1 MLVVPPFKRQPHKM
15 VKRTQ
20 AIKELFECVWLF
32 CGLKWLRKS
41 DSEKNVAKFLS
52 IANFLVFFQALYYY
66 GRINS
71 YEFDVW
77 EVWIPFRKCKVQMF

>member
-20 AIKELFECVWLF
+20 AVKELFECVWLF

-41 DSEKNVAKFLS
+41 DSDKNVAKFLS

-77 EVWIPFRKCKVQMF
+77 KVWIPFRKCKVQMF